1 MRAAVVPLLAALLLA
16 GCATFTCTPATIVVT
31 DVRQEEQLRPR
42 TESIRVNPVTGRPE
56 EIRHAVVER
65 SYWVRGGDDGW
76 IPVDEA
82 TWRKAER
89 GKPLAV
95 CR

>member
-1 MRAAVVPLLAALLLA
+1 MTRAAALVAAVLLA

-31 DVRQEEQLRPR
+31 ELRREEQLSSRV
-42 TESIRVNPVTGRPE
+42 ESVRVHPVTGRLE

-65 SYWVRGGDDGW
+65 SYWVRGADDDW
-76 IPVDEA
+76 IAVDEA
-82 TWRKAER
+82 TWRQAER